1 MAEKIDYEEKEKKK
15 KWIRRILVIIGIILL
30 LLLLLR
36 GCEGEGEIGKIFTDL
51 GISDSQTEIK
61 EHENAG
67 NGTEYT
73 EYVGYGMLDITK
85 DNPTINLINPE
96 NNSVYM
102 QFKVTYNGKELY
114 STDLIAP
121 GKMDTF
127 NIYKHLDSG
136 QHTLIYEINTYDV
149 DTKELCTFGITQE
162 QEVNIIK

>member
-1 MAEKIDYEEKEKKK
+1 MAEKINDEEKKKKK
-15 KWIRRILVIIGIILL
+15 KWIMRILAIIGIFLL

-36 GCEGEGEIGKIFTDL
+36 GCNGEGEIGKVFSNL
-51 GISDSQTEIK
+51 GLSDTQTEIK
-61 EHENAG
+61 KPENAG
-67 NGTEYT
+67 NGIEYT

-102 QFKVTYNGKELY
+102 QFNVTYNDKELY

-127 NIYKHLDSG
+127 NVYNHLDSG
-136 QHTLIYEINTYDV
+136 QHTLIYEITTYDV
-149 DTKELCTFGITQE
+149 ETKELCTFGITQE
-162 QEVNIIK
+162 QEVNII